1 MSDAFL
7 MFHLG
12 GCSDAIQKG
21 VMEPEIQIAPNGNI
35 LTHAGFQDEIVEPFG
50 RQFATVHLEH
60 ETSSYE
66 KHFETVKALP
76 SVDGTFPEQFLNAVK
91 REFGLSIDELRGFR
105 DALEQFAL
113 EQRRSVFVVRK
124 EEIISYCATSKLTN
138 SEVAKAMLDQF
149 ELWPRQSWDT
159 TPKGFKS
166 KDWYPWRFGRRLSL
180 IWRPL
185 LRLEGGGNPRYVL
198 SPGLIGTNL
207 IHVLRLYHE
216 GLVPTDQCRTT
227 TMKRWVGE
235 EVNRRGH
242 AFANKVFEAMRS
254 VGYQARLET
263 KISSL
268 LNEKLTRDFG
278 DVGVLAWRPAGRIV
292 LAIECKDLRLAKT
305 PNEIAEQLNQFT
317 GQVLFNGERD
327 DLLKHLDRCDLLNKR
342 SQVVAEN
349 IGMKGQDIEVKTVV
363 CFSHPVPMQYVRKR
377 LPDVTFTTIEE
388 LQSGGF

>member
-1 MSDAFL
+1 

-12 GCSDAIQKG
+12 GCSDAIQRG
-21 VMEPEIQIAPNGNI
+21 VMEPELQITPNGNI

-66 KHFETVKALP
+66 KHFQTVKAVL
-76 SVDGTFPEQFLNAVK
+76 SVDETFPEQFLNAVK

-105 DALEQFAL
+105 DALEHFAL
-113 EQRRSVFVVRK
+113 EQRRCVFVVHRD
-124 EEIISYCATSKLTN
+124 EIVSYCATSKLTN
-138 SEVAKAMLDQF
+138 AKVAKAMLDRF
-149 ELWPRQSWDT
+149 ELWPRQSWDS
-159 TPKGFKS
+159 TPRGFRS

-185 LRLEGGGNPRYVL
+185 VRLEGGENPRYVV

-207 IHVLRLYHE
+207 IHVLRLYYE

-227 TMKRWVGE
+227 AMRRWVGE

-242 AFANKVFEAMRS
+242 AFAYKVFEAMQAQS
-254 VGYQARLET
+254 YQVRREVNV
-263 KISSL
+263 SSL
-268 LNEKLTRDFG
+268 LNVKLERDFG
-278 DVGVLAWRPAGRIV
+278 DIDVLAWRPGDGTV
-292 LAIECKDLRLAKT
+292 LTIECKDLRLART

-317 GQVLFNGERD
+317 GQLLANGERD
-327 DLLKHLDRCDLLNKR
+327 DLLKHLDRCDLLKQR
-342 SQVVAEN
+342 SQVLAEN

-363 CFSHPVPMQYVRKR
+363 CFSHPVPMQYVSKR
-377 LPDVTFTTIEE
+377 LPDVTFLTIEE
-388 LQSGGF
+388 LKSAGF